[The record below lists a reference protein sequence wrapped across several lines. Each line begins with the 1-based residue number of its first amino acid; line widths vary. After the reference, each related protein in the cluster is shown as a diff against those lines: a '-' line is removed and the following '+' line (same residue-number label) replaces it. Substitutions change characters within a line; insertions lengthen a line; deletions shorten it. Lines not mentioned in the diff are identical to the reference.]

1 MTLTIQPFTKPLTK
15 KIRVPGSK
23 SLTNRLFPLAILSEK
38 PVIITGSLESED
50 AEIMRDALIKMGA
63 KITEI
68 KTDSGVSDWKV
79 ETADFFTNTNN
90 IELFC
95 GNSGTSVRFL
105 TALCALRKGKTT
117 LTGTH
122 RMLVRP
128 IGDLCDALQHLGV
141 NIEYSQN
148 INFPPH
154 TIFPS
159 SIVAESCNKFTGM
172 RKELK
177 SVHLSGK
184 LSSQFFTALFH
195 IAPKI
200 GLEIV
205 VDNELVSKPYI
216 DMTIEVM
223 KDFGIE
229 IENMHNAYKV
239 FRIAQ
244 QNFTAPQ
251 ISKVEGDA
259 SSATYSLAIGLIT
272 GGNVE
277 ITNLPQNSLQGDAK
291 FKELVIDAMQ
301 NPEYLQ
307 HLDSDKKNNI
317 NPIIPLGN
325 IDLEDIP
332 DAALTAIA
340 LCGYADGYTKI
351 TGLSTLRHKEC
362 DRLFAME
369 SNLKKMGIEVK
380 TGVDYIEIWGDSKK
394 IHGAEIECFDDH
406 RIAMAFAVLGTV
418 VENVVILD
426 PDCTKKT
433 YPSFWEDLEKWRA

>member
-1 MTLTIQPFTKPLTK
+1 MTLTIQPFTKPVIK
-15 KIRVPGSK
+15 KIAVPGSK

-38 PVIITGSLESED
+38 PLTITGSLESED
-50 AEIMRDALIKMGA
+50 AEIMREALVKMGA

-68 KTDSGVSDWKV
+68 PTESGVSDWKV
-79 ETADFFTNTNN
+79 ETAHFFTNTDD

-105 TALCALRKGKTT
+105 TALCTLRKGKTT

-141 NIEYSQN
+141 NIEYNEN

-159 SIVAESCNKFTGM
+159 SIVTQSCDKFSGM
-172 RKELK
+172 RKELQ
-177 SVHLSGK
+177 SVSLSGK

-200 GLEIV
+200 GLEIRV
-205 VDNELVSKPYI
+205 ENELVSKPYI

-223 KDFGIE
+223 KDFGIH
-229 IENMHNAYKV
+229 IENVQNEYAIFK
-239 FRIAQ
+239 IPQ
-244 QNFTAPQ
+244 QKFTIP
-251 ISKVEGDA
+251 KTGKFEVEGDA
-259 SSATYSLAIGLIT
+259 SSATYPLAIGLIT
-272 GGNVE
+272 GGDVE
-277 ITNLPQNSLQGDAK
+277 ITNLPNNSLQGDAK
-291 FKELVIDAMQ
+291 FKELVIDKMR
-301 NPEYLQ
+301 NPE
-307 HLDSDKKNNI
+307 KNST
-317 NPIIPLGN
+317 NPLLPLGN

-340 LCGYADGYTKI
+340 LCGYADGYSKI

-369 SNLKKMGIEVK
+369 TNLRKMGIEVK
-380 TGVDYIEIWGDSKK
+380 TDIDSIEIWGDSQK

-406 RIAMAFAVLGTV
+406 RIAMSFAVLGTV
-418 VENVVILD
+418 VKNVTILD
-426 PDCTKKT
+426 PECTKKT
-433 YPSFWEDLEKWRA
+433 FPSFWDDLEKWRV

>member
-1 MTLTIQPFTKPLTK
+1 MTLTIQPFTKPVCK
-15 KIRVPGSK
+15 KISVPGSK
-23 SLTNRLFPLAILSEK
+23 SLTNRLFPLAVLSEE
-38 PVIITGSLESED
+38 PVVITGSLESED
-50 AEIMRDALIKMGA
+50 AEIMRNALVKMGA

-68 KTDSGVSDWKV
+68 KTESGISDWKV
-79 ETADFFTNTNN
+79 ETANFFTNTDN

-105 TALCALRKGKTT
+105 TALCALRKGSTT

-128 IGDLCDALQHLGV
+128 IGDLCDALKNLGV
-141 NIEYSQN
+141 NIEYN
-148 INFPPH
+148 KNTNFPPH

-159 SIVAESCNKFTGM
+159 SIFTQSCDRFTGM

-177 SVHLSGK
+177 SVHLSGE

-200 GLEIV
+200 GLEII

-223 KDFGIE
+223 KDFGIQ
-229 IENMHNAYKV
+229 IENVQNEYAIFK
-239 FRIAQ
+239 IPQ
-244 QNFTAPQ
+244 QNFTVPTTGTFE
-251 ISKVEGDA
+251 IEGDA
-259 SSATYSLAIGLIT
+259 SSATYPLAIGLIT

-277 ITNLPQNSLQGDAK
+277 ITNLPKKSLQGDAK
-291 FKELVIDAMQ
+291 FKELVIDKMRD
-301 NPEYLQ
+301 P
-307 HLDSDKKNNI
+307 KNNS
-317 NPIIPLGN
+317 IIPLGN

-340 LCGYADGYTKI
+340 LCAYADGYSKI

-369 SNLKKMGIEVK
+369 TNLQKMGIEVK
-380 TGVDYIEIWGDSKK
+380 TGTDYIEIWGDSKK

-406 RIAMAFAVLGTV
+406 RIAMSFAVLGTV
-418 VENVVILD
+418 VANVQILD
-426 PDCTKKT
+426 PECTKKT
-433 YPSFWEDLEKWRA
+433 FPTFWEDLEKWRI

>member
-1 MTLTIQPFTKPLTK
+1 MTLTIQPFTKPVCK
-15 KIRVPGSK
+15 KILVPGSK
-23 SLTNRLFPLAILSEK
+23 SLTNRLFPLAVLSEK
-38 PVIITGSLESED
+38 SVIITGSLESED
-50 AEIMRDALIKMGA
+50 AEIMRDALVKMGA
-63 KITEI
+63 HITEI
-68 KTDSGVSDWKV
+68 KTESGISDWKV
-79 ETADFFTNTNN
+79 ETASFFTNTDN

-95 GNSGTSVRFL
+95 GNSGTSIRFL

-128 IGDLCDALQHLGV
+128 IGDLCDVLQNLGV
-141 NIEYSQN
+141 NIEYN
-148 INFPPH
+148 KNTNFPPH

-159 SIVAESCNKFTGM
+159 SIFTQSCDRFSGM

-200 GLEIV
+200 GLEII

-223 KDFGIE
+223 KDFGVH
-229 IENMHNAYKV
+229 IENVQNEYAIFK
-239 FRIAQ
+239 ISQ
-244 QNFTAPQ
+244 QKFTVP
-251 ISKVEGDA
+251 KTGKFEVEGDA
-259 SSATYSLAIGLIT
+259 SSATYPLAIGLIT

-277 ITNLPQNSLQGDAK
+277 ITNLPKKSLQGDAK
-291 FKELVIDAMQ
+291 FKELVIDKMR
-301 NPEYLQ
+301 NPE
-307 HLDSDKKNNI
+307 NNTI
-317 NPIIPLGN
+317 NPLIPLGN

-332 DAALTAIA
+332 DAALTAIV

-369 SNLKKMGIEVK
+369 TNLRKMGIEVK
-380 TGVDYIEIWGDSKK
+380 TGTDYIEIWGDSKK

-406 RIAMAFAVLGTV
+406 RIAMSFAVLGTV
-418 VENVVILD
+418 VENVKILD
-426 PDCTKKT
+426 PECTKKT
-433 YPSFWEDLEKWRA
+433 FPSFWEDLEKWRI

>member
-1 MTLTIQPFTKPLTK
+1 MNSLKTLPLIIKPFTKPVIK
-15 KIRVPGSK
+15 KINVPGSK

-50 AEIMRDALIKMGA
+50 AKIMRDALVKMGA

-68 KTDSGVSDWKV
+68 KTELDKNFVSDWKI
-79 ETADFFTNTNN
+79 ETADFFTNTDD

-128 IGDLCDALQHLGV
+128 IGDLCDALQEIGV
-141 NIEYSQN
+141 NIEYN
-148 INFPPH
+148 KNKNFPPH

-159 SIVAESCNKFTGM
+159 KFFTQ
-172 RKELK
+172 KQK
-177 SVHLSGK
+177 TVHLSGK

-200 GLEIV
+200 GLEII

-216 DMTIEVM
+216 NMTIEVM

-229 IENMHNAYKV
+229 IENVENQYKI
-239 FRIAQ
+239 FTIKQ
-244 QNFTAPQ
+244 QEFFASN
-251 ISKVEGDA
+251 IVSVEGDA
-259 SSATYSLAIGLIT
+259 SSATYPLAIGLIT

-277 ITNLPQNSLQGDAK
+277 IGNLPKNSLQGDAK
-291 FKELVIDAMQ
+291 FKELVIDKM
-301 NPEYLQ
+301 
-307 HLDSDKKNNI
+307 KNSEFISKEKTPNI
-317 NPIIPLGN
+317 NPLIPLGN

-369 SNLKKMGIEVK
+369 TNLRKMGIEVK
-380 TGVDYIEIWGDSKK
+380 TGNDYIEIWGNSKK

-406 RIAMAFAVLGTV
+406 RIAMSFAVLGTV
-418 VENVVILD
+418 VENVKILD

-433 YPSFWEDLEKWRA
+433 FPSFWKDLEKWRV